1 MRPNGT
7 PEELERRRRRAVAL
21 LKQGNSHRKVAEMVG
36 ASLGSIHRWK
46 QMAAAGESALAPIRH
61 PGPPQRLSPE
71 QYKKL
76 EVLLLQGARAHG
88 WDNELWTATRVN
100 EVIRQ
105 HFGTEFHPEHARKI
119 LKVRLGWSSQRPERR
134 ARERNEEE
142 IARWKREEWPVLK
155 KR

>member
-21 LKQGNSHRKVAEMVG
+21 LKERRSHSQVAEIVG

-46 QMAAAGESALAPIRH
+46 QMAAKGEDALSPVRH

-76 EVLLLQGARAHG
+76 EGLLLQGAKAHG
-88 WDNELWTATRVN
+88 WDNDLWTATRVN
-100 EVIRQ
+100 EVIRRNFRTQ
-105 HFGTEFHPEHARKI
+105 FHPEHARKI

-142 IARWKREEWPVLK
+142 IARWKRQE
-155 KR
+155 